1 MADTLVVLMGTRQAG
16 TIERLRNN
24 LLRFEYDGAYQSSAG
39 ATPLSLSMPLAV
51 TSHADAPARRGVTN
65 FLNGLLPDDT
75 ATTRRWGDFYRVR
88 TSSPFY
94 LLGTPVGRDCAGAIA
109 FCPSEDVADFL
120 ARGGGITWLADPE
133 VTDLLVDLRRD
144 HTNVLGRDFGG
155 QFSLAGAQAKI
166 ALRYDE
172 RTGTWGRPFGTEP
185 TNRILKPA
193 SSGWTDQDVNEHVCL
208 RAAGLAGVVVARSE
222 IRRFGDQEVI
232 VSHRYD
238 RAATVD
244 GLVRVHQEDLCQ
256 AMGLGPDDKYE
267 SDGGPSVRTITA
279 LFRRVMRAADAD
291 TATRAFAD
299 ALIWNWLVAGTD
311 AHAKNY
317 SLLLSGDQVRLA
329 PLYDISSIL
338 PYLGTRSPVSG
349 RVIDEH
355 EIRAA
360 MHIGGRYEY
369 VPVFNTWPKAAVDMG
384 VDADWLV
391 SRARDLADIAPQA
404 LVDAA
409 SDSAITATHGQ
420 FVHDLV
426 DRVAERSARCAN
438 VLR

>member
-1 MADTLVVLMGTRQAG
+1 MDDTLVVLMGNRRAG
-16 TIERLRNN
+16 TLERLGSN
-24 LLRFEYDGAYQSSAG
+24 LLRFQYDSAYQSSAG

-51 TSHADAPARRGVTN
+51 TSHADVPARRGVTN

-75 ATTRRWGDFYRVR
+75 ATTKRWADFYQVR
-88 TSSPFY
+88 TSSPFF

-109 FCPSEDVADFL
+109 FCPPDDLSDFL
-120 ARGGGITWLADPE
+120 ARGGGVTWLSDSE
-133 VTDLLVDLRRD
+133 VTELLRDLRRD

-155 QFSLAGAQAKI
+155 QFSLAGARAKI

-172 RTGTWGRPFGTEP
+172 RTGRWGRPFGTEP

-193 SSGWTDQDVNEHVCL
+193 SSGWTDQDVNEHLCL
-208 RAAGLAGVVVARSE
+208 RAAGLAGIVAARSE

-238 RAATVD
+238 RAPTGD

-267 SDGGPSVRTITA
+267 NDDGPSVRTIAA
-279 LFRRVMRAADAD
+279 LFRRVMRATDAD

-299 ALIWNWLVAGTD
+299 ALVWNWLVAGTD
-311 AHAKNY
+311 AHARNY
-317 SLLLSGDQVRLA
+317 SLLLSGGQARLA

-338 PYLGTRSPVSG
+338 PYLGTRSPISG

-355 EIRAA
+355 EIKAA
-360 MHIGGRYEY
+360 MRLGGRYDY
-369 VPVFNTWPKAAVDMG
+369 VPVYNTWPKAAVDLG
-384 VDADWLV
+384 VDPDWLV
-391 SRARDLADIAPQA
+391 SRARSLADIAPQA
-404 LVDAA
+404 FSDAA
-409 SDSAITATHGQ
+409 SDSAIRATHGQ
-420 FVHDLV
+420 FVRDLV